1 MNNKLYEELRK
12 RKESG
17 EKLDWNKISKDELK
31 ELFDEN
37 IPDSMIAELYEISKS
52 KVTYK
57 RNKWNINYISHIQ
70 EKLFEADMYKELNK
84 NSKNRLLSEKNIATI
99 SIALTHY
106 LFRKGPVEDM
116 HSEGKLSQKDMKTL
130 NKYMVNRIAG
140 LLEAIYAED
149 WLKLELILNAYSMY
163 GTDWDKPIPDKD
175 EIEKTYKIALDMS

>member
-57 RNKWNINYISHIQ
+57 RNS
-70 EKLFEADMYKELNK
+70 L
-84 NSKNRLLSEKNIATI
+84 RP
-99 SIALTHY
+99 
-106 LFRKGPVEDM
+106 R
-116 HSEGKLSQKDMKTL
+116 
-130 NKYMVNRIAG
+130 
-140 LLEAIYAED
+140 
-149 WLKLELILNAYSMY
+149 
-163 GTDWDKPIPDKD
+163 
-175 EIEKTYKIALDMS
+175 